1 MSTEIYAISVG
12 SSMAEGIRA
21 AIPYW
26 KMVPDVCYVVVDPSK
41 DQTFRAGDHVCQYS
55 NGDISSREGCGWID
69 SKDVPSAAEGMTVVP
84 DVEWAREQ
92 INGLKAQIKIL
103 EEQYFDNSDTANSE
117 EDHAEE

>member
-1 MSTEIYAISVG
+1 MRLQLGMEMSQED
-12 SSMAEGIRA
+12 RA

-26 KMVPDVCYVVVDPSK
+26 KMIPNLSYLVVDPSK

>member
-1 MSTEIYAISVG
+1 MRLQLGMEMSKED
-12 SSMAEGIRA
+12 RA

-26 KMVPDVCYVVVDPSK
+26 KMIPNLSYLVVDPSK
-41 DQTFRAGDHVCQYS
+41 DQTFRAGDHVCQS
-55 NGDISSREGCGWID
+55 PNGDIVSREGRGWID
-69 SKDVPSAAEGMTVVP
+69 GKDVPDAAEGMTVVP